1 MVAGHGYGQF
11 CPVSMGAE
19 IFANRWTPLVLREL
33 LMGST
38 RFSELQKGVPLM
50 SRSLLVQRLRELE
63 HAGLV
68 RTEAQASGRGA
79 EYHLTEAGQALLP
92 VVMALGSWAHRW
104 LQTAIPAENLDP
116 SLLLWDIRRNV
127 DTTAMPSQARTQVQF
142 ELLGVPAPQRL
153 SWLLIEDG
161 EVELCYK
168 WPGFANDLEVLA
180 HLGDLTSIWLGHLR
194 LSTALADGRL
204 RLAGPKKQRDAFRR
218 WFLLSRFARGS
229 AAA

>member
-63 HAGLV
+63 HAGLI
-68 RTEAQASGRGA
+68 RIEAQANGRGA
-79 EYHLTEAGQALLP
+79 EYHLTEAGRALLP
-92 VVMALGSWAHRW
+92 VVMALGGWAHKW
-104 LQTAIPAENLDP
+104 LQSEISPQNLDP
-116 SLLLWDIRRNV
+116 ALLLWDIRRNV
-127 DTTAMPSQARTQVQF
+127 DTRALPPQERTQVQF
-142 ELLGVPAPQRL
+142 ELLGVPAAQRL
-153 SWLLIEDG
+153 SWLLIEGG

-180 HLGDLTSIWLGHLR
+180 HLADLTNIWLGHLR
-194 LSTALADGRL
+194 IAAALADGRM
-204 RLAGPKKQRDAFRR
+204 RLAGPKKQRDAFRK
-218 WFLLSRFARGS
+218 WFLLSHFARSTMPG
-229 AAA
+229 